1 MSRRYTHED
10 TAEIKRKLT
19 ALLPASVTC
28 MATLTRD
35 GWGLT
40 LSVCGPQQCHAYEFG
55 PGLNDI
61 QILRVSEQW
70 KGGTYA
76 PPMPA
81 PGSSTITE
89 AQSLAHFVDNR
100 NELMQWVREG
110 KRGSRVVY
118 FRGNLAQFRADAPK
132 DVVRLQSKN
141 DQKVKP
147 DNLEAGERVSLT
159 RIQNT
164 LDMLEAINTLQVA
177 GLIDVAQQRMADN
190 TGFVYYAA
198 KR

>member
-1 MSRRYTHED
+1 MSRRYSFED
-10 TAEIKRKLT
+10 ISTTERKLA

-28 MATLTRD
+28 RATLQKD
-35 GWGLT
+35 GWGLA
-40 LSVCGPQQCHAYEFG
+40 LSVCGEQQCHTYEFG

-61 QILRVSEQW
+61 QILRVSDQW
-70 KGGTYA
+70 KDGIYA
-76 PPMPA
+76 PPVLA

-147 DNLEAGERVSLT
+147 DNLEAGERVQLN
-159 RIQNT
+159 RIQGT
-164 LDMLEAINTLQVA
+164 LDMLEAIGTLQVA